1 MSLPF
6 AGVHLVEATKEVVRA
21 IPVQRERTR
30 LIPSLQP
37 VLVPTQMQQD
47 DDATPAPSR

>member
-1 MSLPF
+1 M
-6 AGVHLVEATKEVVRA
+6 
-21 IPVQRERTR
+21 

-47 DDATPAPSR
+47 DDATTTPAPSR